1 MATQLEPCVISPV
14 KASSYARWNGIR
26 RSSIFDSATDHFQ
39 RRPINGV
46 FPLEDEPDISVFFH
60 REHAGAV
67 FNLNE
72 LVSRFGAVWKDDAI
86 FAKPHQT
93 PLMNIPAGH

>member
-1 MATQLEPCVISPV
+1 MAERNQFARCFAEFLPEVPV
-14 KASSYARWNGIR
+14 CGLYWGFLR
-26 RSSIFDSATDHFQ
+26 FDSATDHFQ

-46 FPLEDEPDISVFFH
+46 FPFEDEPDISVLFH

-86 FAKPHQT
+86 LAKPHQT